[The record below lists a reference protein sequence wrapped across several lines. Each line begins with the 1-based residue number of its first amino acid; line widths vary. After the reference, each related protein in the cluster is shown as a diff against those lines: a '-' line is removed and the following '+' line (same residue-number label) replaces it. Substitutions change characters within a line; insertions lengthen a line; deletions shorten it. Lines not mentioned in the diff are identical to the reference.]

1 MIIIPRRHYTQPQG
15 RVEIDWSHPMS
26 EGLIFA
32 FDPAGWR
39 NAVTGVA
46 MTAVGGASRFPGP
59 TGQRLRT
66 LASADVLTCPIP
78 RVESTSPLY
87 AYARVTALASNTARK
102 RFLRM
107 SNATAGTILSLDYGN
122 GSVNRGL
129 VGIQT
134 ASGFPSL
141 GTDSAPAIG
150 DQDVYFGHDGTAS
163 SDGLT
168 IVVDDVAG
176 TTKYGAQTARLGHA
190 DTLYLG
196 NNSSSFPWNGYI
208 ESVFIWT
215 RPVPPD
221 ERAPLREN
229 PWQLFRADP
238 VRIYS
243 FPSGPIIPA
252 LSGLTTTNITQS
264 GARHSLTLTF

>member
-1 MIIIPRRHYTQPQG
+1 
-15 RVEIDWSHPMS
+15 
-26 EGLIFA
+26 
-32 FDPAGWR
+32 
-39 NAVTGVA
+39 
-46 MTAVGGASRFPGP
+46 
-59 TGQRLRT
+59 
-66 LASADVLTCPIP
+66 
-78 RVESTSPLY
+78 
-87 AYARVTALASNTARK
+87 
-102 RFLRM
+102 M